1 MGVGYTFL
9 GLVLFLTGVNVGFR
23 PLATCSGS
31 ELVSSGL
38 SRALIPLAM
47 LMGWFII
54 DAEPAVHILNKQV
67 EELTSGA
74 ISAKAMG
81 LSLSVAVA
89 LANGLAMV
97 RVLTGLPI
105 LYFLVPGYAVALGLS
120 FFVPRT
126 FTAIAF
132 DSGGVASGPLT
143 ATFMLPLAMGACT
156 ALGGNRDDG
165 CVRACGARCDDAAY
179 YGAGH
184 GRHLC
189 PQVEAE
195 DAGARDAKL
204 WRKRDHRAL
213 GGRVMELYYVITIS
227 DRDRAEILSNIY
239 QAAGTGMVLTKLGR
253 GTATGEQLSSYGLD
267 ATEKAIVS
275 TVGDSEQTR
284 QIFKLSKRRLFID
297 VPGNGV
303 MMAIPLKSVA
313 GGRTLGYLTD
323 STQTGGKPAM
333 DFSHELI
340 MVIMNEGYSDT
351 VMDAAR
357 SAGAGGGTVL
367 HAKGT
372 GRARAQKFF
381 GVSLADEKDVVYI
394 VAHAD
399 EKAAIMQAIADN
411 AGPGTRAG
419 AICFSLPISQVAG
432 LRERDE

>member
-1 MGVGYTFL
+1 
-9 GLVLFLTGVNVGFR
+9 
-23 PLATCSGS
+23 
-31 ELVSSGL
+31 
-38 SRALIPLAM
+38 
-47 LMGWFII
+47 
-54 DAEPAVHILNKQV
+54 
-67 EELTSGA
+67 
-74 ISAKAMG
+74 
-81 LSLSVAVA
+81 
-89 LANGLAMV
+89 
-97 RVLTGLPI
+97 
-105 LYFLVPGYAVALGLS
+105 
-120 FFVPRT
+120 
-126 FTAIAF
+126 
-132 DSGGVASGPLT
+132 
-143 ATFMLPLAMGACT
+143 
-156 ALGGNRDDG
+156 
-165 CVRACGARCDDAAY
+165 
-179 YGAGH
+179 
-184 GRHLC
+184 
-189 PQVEAE
+189 
-195 DAGARDAKL
+195 
-204 WRKRDHRAL
+204 
-213 GGRVMELYYVITIS
+213 MELYYVITIS
-227 DRDRAEILSNIY
+227 DRDRAEILAYIY
-239 QAAGTGMVLTKLGR
+239 QTAGTGMVLTKLGR

-275 TVGDSEQTR
+275 TVADSEQTR
-284 QIFKLSKRRLFID
+284 QIFKLAKRRLFID

-351 VMDAAR
+351 VMD
-357 SAGAGGGTVL
+357 GGGTVL

-381 GVSLADEKDVVYI
+381 GVSLADEKDIVYI

>member
-1 MGVGYTFL
+1 
-9 GLVLFLTGVNVGFR
+9 
-23 PLATCSGS
+23 
-31 ELVSSGL
+31 
-38 SRALIPLAM
+38 
-47 LMGWFII
+47 
-54 DAEPAVHILNKQV
+54 
-67 EELTSGA
+67 
-74 ISAKAMG
+74 
-81 LSLSVAVA
+81 
-89 LANGLAMV
+89 
-97 RVLTGLPI
+97 
-105 LYFLVPGYAVALGLS
+105 
-120 FFVPRT
+120 
-126 FTAIAF
+126 
-132 DSGGVASGPLT
+132 
-143 ATFMLPLAMGACT
+143 
-156 ALGGNRDDG
+156 
-165 CVRACGARCDDAAY
+165 
-179 YGAGH
+179 
-184 GRHLC
+184 
-189 PQVEAE
+189 
-195 DAGARDAKL
+195 
-204 WRKRDHRAL
+204 
-213 GGRVMELYYVITIS
+213 MELYYVITIS
-227 DRDRAEILSNIY
+227 DRDRAEILANIY
-239 QAAGTGMVLTKLGR
+239 QTAGTGMVLTKLGR
-253 GTATGEQLSSYGLD
+253 GTATGAQLSSYGLD

-275 TVGDSEQTR
+275 TVADAEQTR

-333 DFSHELI
+333 VFSHELI

-381 GVSLADEKDVVYI
+381 GVSLADEKDIVYI

-399 EKAAIMQAIADN
+399 EKADIMQAIADN

>member
-1 MGVGYTFL
+1 M
-9 GLVLFLTGVNVGFR
+9 
-23 PLATCSGS
+23 A
-31 ELVSSGL
+31 
-38 SRALIPLAM
+38 
-47 LMGWFII
+47 
-54 DAEPAVHILNKQV
+54 
-67 EELTSGA
+67 
-74 ISAKAMG
+74 
-81 LSLSVAVA
+81 
-89 LANGLAMV
+89 
-97 RVLTGLPI
+97 
-105 LYFLVPGYAVALGLS
+105 
-120 FFVPRT
+120 
-126 FTAIAF
+126 
-132 DSGGVASGPLT
+132 
-143 ATFMLPLAMGACT
+143 
-156 ALGGNRDDG
+156 
-165 CVRACGARCDDAAY
+165 
-179 YGAGH
+179 
-184 GRHLC
+184 
-189 PQVEAE
+189 
-195 DAGARDAKL
+195 
-204 WRKRDHRAL
+204 
-213 GGRVMELYYVITIS
+213 
-227 DRDRAEILSNIY
+227 
-239 QAAGTGMVLTKLGR
+239 
-253 GTATGEQLSSYGLD
+253 
-267 ATEKAIVS
+267 
-275 TVGDSEQTR
+275 DSEQTR

-419 AICFSLPISQVAG
+419 RHLLLAAHLSRSQAFASATNKKVSPGRCSG
-432 LRERDE
+432 LRGIYLSRIGGRFFWVRVGLYDPC

>member
-1 MGVGYTFL
+1 
-9 GLVLFLTGVNVGFR
+9 
-23 PLATCSGS
+23 
-31 ELVSSGL
+31 
-38 SRALIPLAM
+38 
-47 LMGWFII
+47 
-54 DAEPAVHILNKQV
+54 
-67 EELTSGA
+67 
-74 ISAKAMG
+74 
-81 LSLSVAVA
+81 
-89 LANGLAMV
+89 
-97 RVLTGLPI
+97 
-105 LYFLVPGYAVALGLS
+105 
-120 FFVPRT
+120 
-126 FTAIAF
+126 
-132 DSGGVASGPLT
+132 
-143 ATFMLPLAMGACT
+143 
-156 ALGGNRDDG
+156 
-165 CVRACGARCDDAAY
+165 
-179 YGAGH
+179 
-184 GRHLC
+184 
-189 PQVEAE
+189 
-195 DAGARDAKL
+195 
-204 WRKRDHRAL
+204 
-213 GGRVMELYYVITIS
+213 MELYYVITIS

-275 TVGDSEQTR
+275 TVADAEQTR
-284 QIFKLSKRRLFID
+284 QIFKLAKRRLFID

-381 GVSLADEKDVVYI
+381 GGRARAQKFFGVSLADERDVVYI

>member
-1 MGVGYTFL
+1 
-9 GLVLFLTGVNVGFR
+9 
-23 PLATCSGS
+23 
-31 ELVSSGL
+31 
-38 SRALIPLAM
+38 
-47 LMGWFII
+47 
-54 DAEPAVHILNKQV
+54 
-67 EELTSGA
+67 
-74 ISAKAMG
+74 
-81 LSLSVAVA
+81 
-89 LANGLAMV
+89 
-97 RVLTGLPI
+97 
-105 LYFLVPGYAVALGLS
+105 
-120 FFVPRT
+120 
-126 FTAIAF
+126 
-132 DSGGVASGPLT
+132 
-143 ATFMLPLAMGACT
+143 
-156 ALGGNRDDG
+156 
-165 CVRACGARCDDAAY
+165 
-179 YGAGH
+179 
-184 GRHLC
+184 
-189 PQVEAE
+189 
-195 DAGARDAKL
+195 
-204 WRKRDHRAL
+204 
-213 GGRVMELYYVITIS
+213 MELYYVITIS
-227 DRDRAEILSNIY
+227 DRDRAEILANIY
-239 QAAGTGMVLTKLGR
+239 QTAGTGMVLTKLGR

-275 TVGDSEQTR
+275 TVADAEQTR

-313 GGRTLGYLTD
+313 GGR
-323 STQTGGKPAM
+323 TGGKPAM

-381 GVSLADEKDVVYI
+381 GVSLADEKDIVYI

>member
-1 MGVGYTFL
+1 
-9 GLVLFLTGVNVGFR
+9 
-23 PLATCSGS
+23 
-31 ELVSSGL
+31 
-38 SRALIPLAM
+38 
-47 LMGWFII
+47 
-54 DAEPAVHILNKQV
+54 
-67 EELTSGA
+67 
-74 ISAKAMG
+74 
-81 LSLSVAVA
+81 
-89 LANGLAMV
+89 
-97 RVLTGLPI
+97 
-105 LYFLVPGYAVALGLS
+105 
-120 FFVPRT
+120 
-126 FTAIAF
+126 
-132 DSGGVASGPLT
+132 
-143 ATFMLPLAMGACT
+143 
-156 ALGGNRDDG
+156 
-165 CVRACGARCDDAAY
+165 
-179 YGAGH
+179 
-184 GRHLC
+184 
-189 PQVEAE
+189 
-195 DAGARDAKL
+195 
-204 WRKRDHRAL
+204 
-213 GGRVMELYYVITIS
+213 
-227 DRDRAEILSNIY
+227 
-239 QAAGTGMVLTKLGR
+239 MVLTKLGR

-275 TVGDSEQTR
+275 TVADSEQTR

-381 GVSLADEKDVVYI
+381 GVSLADEKDIVYI